1 MPDLVRMTCSIERP
15 LYEKMELM
23 IRESHYTNRSEFVRD
38 MVRDQAVARE
48 WAGDQEALGT
58 ITLIYDHHLRQLTEK
73 LTKVQHHHHKEILA
87 STHVHLDE
95 DICAEVIIARGHASA
110 IRHIADELRK
120 QRGVL
125 HATLSMSTTGK
136 NMA

>member
-48 WAGDQEALGT
+48 WAGDREALGT